1 MVIEQLFQF
10 SPLPR
15 KGTLI
20 DRANYFPYFF
30 RRAIALSQS
39 SIRSRAIASA

>member
-1 MVIEQLFQF
+1 MIQF

-15 KGTLI
+15 KGTLV
-20 DRANYFPYFF
+20 DRANSLSYFF

-39 SIRSRAIASA
+39 SIPSRAIATFM